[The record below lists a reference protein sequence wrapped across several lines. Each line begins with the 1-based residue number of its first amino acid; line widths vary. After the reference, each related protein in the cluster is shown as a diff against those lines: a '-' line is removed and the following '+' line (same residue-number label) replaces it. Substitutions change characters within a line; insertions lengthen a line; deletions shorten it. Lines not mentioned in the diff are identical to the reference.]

1 MGWFGLPDFIN
12 YFIKMKFL
20 RLLKDTYLSWDKNDP
35 WAKSAI
41 IAYYAL
47 FSLPSLLII
56 TTFFAGVFFGREAV
70 QGRITSEISG
80 FIGKSSADMVQAM
93 IANAALADSSIV
105 FIIFGI
111 GMLIFGATGVFFQ
124 LQKALNDIWS
134 VRAKKSTFL
143 DTLKRRAIS
152 FGMVL
157 AIGLLLLISLV
168 LSSAINALSDLIGNY
183 YTDLSTVL
191 VEVLNFVF
199 SQVIITALFATIFTL
214 LPDVKIKWKTNL
226 IGAAMTTVLFLAGK
240 YLIGFY
246 FSKSN
251 PASVYGAAGSLVLIL
266 LWVYYTCLI
275 LFFGAEFTVNW
286 ALHRNIKV
294 EPSSNAT
301 LSYQHEMEELK
312 EYKRKI
318 EEDKKK
324 AQELKDN

>member
-1 MGWFGLPDFIN
+1 M
-12 YFIKMKFL
+12 MKVFK
-20 RLLKDTYLSWDKNDP
+20 LLKDTYLSWDKNDP

-56 TTFFAGVFFGREAV
+56 TVHLAGVFFGSEAV
-70 QGRITSEISG
+70 QGRITNEISG
-80 FIGKSSADMVQAM
+80 LIGHGSAQLIQGMIINSALSESST
-93 IANAALADSSIV
+93 L

-124 LQKALNDIWS
+124 LQKSLNDIWS
-134 VRAKKSTFL
+134 VRSKKNTIM
-143 DTLKRRAIS
+143 DTIKRRIVS

-157 AIGLLLLISLV
+157 IIGLLMLISLV
-168 LSSAINALSDLIGNY
+168 LTTAINAFSDFIGNY
-183 YTDLSTVL
+183 YTEFSSQFIQFI
-191 VEVLNFVF
+191 NFVV
-199 SQVIITALFATIFTL
+199 SQLIVTALFASIFTI

-226 IGAAMTTVLFLAGK
+226 IGAFMTSLLFLAGK

-246 FSKSN
+246 FAESD
-251 PASVYGAAGSLVLIL
+251 PASVYGGAGSVVLVL

-286 ALHRNIKV
+286 ALLRNIKI
-294 EPSSNAT
+294 EPTSNAT
-301 LSYQHEMEELK
+301 ISYELEMKKLR
-312 EYKRKI
+312 EYKKKV

-324 AQELKDN
+324 AQKLQNN

>member
-1 MGWFGLPDFIN
+1 
-12 YFIKMKFL
+12 MKFFK
-20 RLLKDTYLSWDKNDP
+20 LLKDTYLSWDKNDP
-35 WAKSAI
+35 WAKSAV

-56 TTFFAGVFFGREAV
+56 TVHFAGVFFGREAV
-70 QGRITSEISG
+70 EGRITGEISSL
-80 FIGKSSADMVQAM
+80 IGKGSADLIQAM
-93 IANAALADSSIV
+93 IINSALSDSSLL

-124 LQKALNDIWS
+124 LQRALNDIWS
-134 VRAKKSTFL
+134 VRSKKNTFL
-143 DTLKRRAIS
+143 DTLKRRAVS

-168 LSSAINALSDLIGNY
+168 VSTAINALSEFIGNY
-183 YTDLSTVL
+183 YSDFSWQF
-191 VEVLNFVF
+191 VEILNFLF
-199 SQVIITALFATIFTL
+199 SQIIITALFAAIFTL

-226 IGAAMTTVLFLAGK
+226 IGAFMTSLLFLAGK

-246 FSKSN
+246 FAKSD
-251 PASVYGAAGSLVLIL
+251 PASVYGAAGSVVLVL

-286 ALHRNIKV
+286 ALHRNIKI
-294 EPSSNAT
+294 EPTSNAT
-301 LSYQHEMEELK
+301 LSFEQEMKELR
-312 EYKRKI
+312 EYKRKV

-324 AQELKDN
+324 AETLKSN

>member
-1 MGWFGLPDFIN
+1 
-12 YFIKMKFL
+12 MKIFKL
-20 RLLKDTYLSWDKNDP
+20 IKDTYLSWDKNDP
-35 WAKSAI
+35 WAKSAV

-56 TTFFAGVFFGREAV
+56 TVYFAGVFFGREAV
-70 QGRITSEISG
+70 EGRITSEIAG
-80 FIGKSSADMVQAM
+80 LIGQGSAELIQAM
-93 IANAALADSSIV
+93 IINSALSDNSVV

-134 VRAKKSTFL
+134 VRAKKNTFL

-168 LSSAINALSDLIGNY
+168 ITSAINALSDLIGNY
-183 YTDLSTVL
+183 YTELSSQV
-191 VEVLNFVF
+191 VEILNFIF
-199 SQVIITALFATIFTL
+199 SQIIITALFATIFTL
-214 LPDVKIKWKTNL
+214 LPDVKIKWRTNL
-226 IGAAMTTVLFLAGK
+226 IGAFMTALLFLAGK

-246 FSKSN
+246 FSASD

-286 ALHRNIKV
+286 ALLRNIKI
-294 EPSSNAT
+294 EPTSNAT
-301 LSYQHEMEELK
+301 LSYELEMQELR
-312 EYKRKI
+312 EYKRKV

-324 AQELKDN
+324 AEILKNNGDS

>member
-1 MGWFGLPDFIN
+1 
-12 YFIKMKFL
+12 MKFFK
-20 RLLKDTYLSWDKNDP
+20 LLKDTYLSWDKNDP
-35 WAKSAI
+35 WAKSAV

-56 TTFFAGVFFGREAV
+56 TVHFAGIFFGRDAV
-70 QGRITSEISG
+70 EGRITGEIG
-80 FIGKSSADMVQAM
+80 GLIGQESAELIQAM
-93 IANAALADSSIV
+93 IINSALSESSV
-105 FIIFGI
+105 LFIIFGI
-111 GMLIFGATGVFFQ
+111 GVLIFGATGVFFQ

-134 VRAKKSTFL
+134 VRVKKNTFL
-143 DTLKRRAIS
+143 DTLKRRVIS

-168 LSSAINALSDLIGNY
+168 ITTAINALSDLIGNY
-183 YTDLSTVL
+183 YTDLSSQL
-191 VEVLNFVF
+191 VQILNFIF
-199 SQVIITALFATIFTL
+199 SQIIITALFATIFTL

-226 IGAAMTTVLFLAGK
+226 IGAFMTSLLFLAGK

-246 FSKSN
+246 FAASD

-275 LFFGAEFTVNW
+275 LFLGAEFTVNW
-286 ALHRNIKV
+286 ALLRNIKI

-301 LSYQHEMEELK
+301 LSYELEMQELR
-312 EYKRKI
+312 EYKRKV

-324 AQELKDN
+324 AETLMDNGTS

>member
-1 MGWFGLPDFIN
+1 
-12 YFIKMKFL
+12 MKFFK
-20 RLLKDTYLSWDKNDP
+20 LLKDTYLSWDKNDP
-35 WAKSAI
+35 WAKSAV

-56 TTFFAGVFFGREAV
+56 TVHFAGIFFGRDAV
-70 QGRITSEISG
+70 EGRITGEIG
-80 FIGKSSADMVQAM
+80 GLIGQESAELIQAM
-93 IANAALADSSIV
+93 IINSALSESSV
-105 FIIFGI
+105 LFIIFGI
-111 GMLIFGATGVFFQ
+111 GVLIFGATGVFFQ

-134 VRAKKSTFL
+134 VRAKKNTFL
-143 DTLKRRAIS
+143 DTLKRRVIS

-168 LSSAINALSDLIGNY
+168 ITTAINALSDLIGNY
-183 YTDLSTVL
+183 YTDLSSQL
-191 VEVLNFVF
+191 VQILNFIF
-199 SQVIITALFATIFTL
+199 SQIIITALFATIFTL

-226 IGAAMTTVLFLAGK
+226 IGAFMTSLLFLAGK

-246 FSKSN
+246 FAASD

-275 LFFGAEFTVNW
+275 LFLGAEFTVNW
-286 ALHRNIKV
+286 ALLRNIKI

-301 LSYQHEMEELK
+301 LSYELEMQELR
-312 EYKRKI
+312 EYKRKV

-324 AQELKDN
+324 AETLKDNGTS